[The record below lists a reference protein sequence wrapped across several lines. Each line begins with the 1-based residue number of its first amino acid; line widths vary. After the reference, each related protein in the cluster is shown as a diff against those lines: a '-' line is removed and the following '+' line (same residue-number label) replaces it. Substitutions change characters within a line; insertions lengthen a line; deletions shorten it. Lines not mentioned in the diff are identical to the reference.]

1 MAQRAGL
8 LLLALAIASCTAER
22 RSAPPA
28 DNVLRIAQVQE
39 PVSLDPLLL
48 NGTVGN
54 EAAALIFSFLIKV
67 DDRGA
72 LIPDVATEVPSRANG
87 GISADERRITYHLRR
102 GVRFS
107 DGVELTAQDVLFTQS
122 AVMNPKNLIQSRLGY
137 DAVQSIRAP
146 DRYTVVVTLKKPYA
160 PFLVLFCAPGNVY
173 PIVPK
178 HILERFADVNR
189 IDFSVHPVGSGP
201 YTVSEWRRGDRVVF
215 AANPHYWNG
224 APKIARIELRFTP
237 DYSAMANRLAGG
249 DVDAVFNTDASV
261 VPQLRAI
268 SSVNLTFTPING
280 QGALIFN
287 TQAEPTND
295 VRVRRALAMA
305 IDATSMV
312 AKASNGVFTHDRAG
326 SGMFQWAY
334 NPAALRMPSYDPK
347 GAAQLL
353 DAAGWKLDAAGVRR
367 KQGRPLDV
375 LLVSEKGSQTF
386 AIIGNAVE
394 EYARA
399 VGARVTQKE
408 YVVSQF
414 AADARMGGPVYG
426 GKFNIAQYPFLPGED
441 PDVTDQLAC
450 DRVPPSGF
458 NKPRFCDP
466 EMDAA
471 LARGVA
477 TFDRVKR
484 QAAYDDVQRIFSR
497 KLPMFLTYRIFQI
510 SAWPKWLKH
519 QSGAPT
525 TPFWNAGEWSR

>member
-8 LLLALAIASCTAER
+8 LLLALLLAAC
-22 RSAPPA
+22 SADRPGLRHDA
-28 DNVLRIAQVQE
+28 TLRIAQVQE

-54 EAAALIFSFLIKV
+54 EASALVFSYLIKV

-72 LIPDVATEVPSRANG
+72 LVPDVATEVPSRTNG
-87 GISADERRITYHLRR
+87 GISADERHITYHLHR

-107 DGVELTAQDVLFTQS
+107 DGTELTAQDVLFTQQ
-122 AVMNPKNLIQSRLGY
+122 AVMNPKNLVQSRLGY
-137 DAVQSIRAP
+137 DQVESIRVP
-146 DRYTVVVTLKKPYA
+146 GRYTVSVTLKKPYA

-178 HILERFADVNR
+178 HVLERYPDVNR
-189 IDFSVHPVGSGP
+189 IDFSEHPVGSGP
-201 YTVSEWRRGDRVVF
+201 YTVAEWRRGDRVVF
-215 AANPHYWNG
+215 TANPHYWKG
-224 APKIARIELRFTP
+224 APKIPRIELRFTP
-237 DYSAMANRLAGG
+237 DYNAMANRLAGG

-268 SSVNLTFTPING
+268 PSVNVTFTPIDG

-287 TQAEPTND
+287 TQAAPTND
-295 VRVRRALAMA
+295 ARVRRALAMA
-305 IDATSMV
+305 IDAKSMV
-312 AKASNGVFTHDRAG
+312 AKASNGVFSNARAG

-334 NPAALRMPSYDPK
+334 NPAALQMPRYDPK
-347 GAAQLL
+347 AAAQLL
-353 DAAGWKLDAAGVRR
+353 DAAGWKLDASGVRR
-367 KQGRPLDV
+367 NGNRSLDV

-386 AIIGNAVE
+386 SVIGNAVE
-394 EYARA
+394 EYERA
-399 VGARVTQKE
+399 IGVRVTQKE
-408 YVVSQF
+408 YVVTEF

-450 DRVPPSGF
+450 NRVPPAGF
-458 NKPRFCDP
+458 NKPRFC
-466 EMDAA
+466 ESAMDAA
-471 LARGVA
+471 LARGVS
-477 TFDRVKR
+477 TFDRAKR
-484 QAAYDDVQRIFSR
+484 QAAYDDVQRILSA
-497 KLPMFLTYRIFQI
+497 KLPMFLTYRIVQI

-525 TPFWNAGEWSR
+525 TAFWNVAQWSP

>member
-1 MAQRAGL
+1 MAARAGL
-8 LLLALAIASCTAER
+8 LLLAFALASCAAER
-22 RSAPPA
+22 QPAPSGST
-28 DNVLRIAQVQE
+28 LRIAQVQE

-54 EAAALIFSFLIKV
+54 EAAAFVFSFLLKV

-72 LIPDVATEVPSRANG
+72 LVPDVATEVPTLANG
-87 GISADERRITYHLRR
+87 GISADERRITYHLHR

-107 DGVELTAQDVLFTQS
+107 DGVELNAQDVVFTQS

-137 DAVQSIRAP
+137 DQVQSIRAP

-173 PIVPK
+173 PIMPK
-178 HILERFADVNR
+178 HVLQRYPDVNR
-189 IDFSVHPVGSGP
+189 IDFSEHPIGSGP

-215 AANPHYWNG
+215 AANPHYWKG

-261 VPQLRAI
+261 VPQLRAVA
-268 SSVNLTFTPING
+268 SVNVTFTPIDG

-287 TQAEPTND
+287 TQAAPTND

-305 IDATSMV
+305 IDAKSMV
-312 AKASNGVFTHDRAG
+312 AKASNGVFRNDRAG

-334 NPAALRMPSYDPK
+334 NPAALQMPPYDPK
-347 GAAQLL
+347 GAARLL
-353 DAAGWKLDAAGVRR
+353 DAAGWKLDSSGVRR
-367 KQGRPLDV
+367 NGGRPLDV
-375 LLVSEKGSQTF
+375 MLVSEKGSQTF

-394 EYARA
+394 EYERA
-399 VGARVTQKE
+399 IGVRVTQKE
-408 YVVSQF
+408 YVVTQF

-450 DRVPPSGF
+450 DRVPPNGF

-466 EMDAA
+466 AMDAA

-477 TFDRVKR
+477 TFDRSKR
-484 QAAYDDVQRIFSR
+484 QAAYDDVQRIMSR
-497 KLPMFLTYRIFQI
+497 KLPMFLTYRIVQI

-525 TPFWNAGEWSR
+525 TAFWNVAAWSR